1 MKYLERGLL
10 MEVQT
15 SRNYA
20 QDFARLQ
27 ATMGLDDLGEW
38 VGGVSYE
45 SDYLTV
51 INLQAE
57 GGEALSQAS

>member
-1 MKYLERGLL
+1 

-27 ATMGLDDLGEW
+27 ATMGLDDDGEW

-57 GGEALSQAS
+57 GGEALV